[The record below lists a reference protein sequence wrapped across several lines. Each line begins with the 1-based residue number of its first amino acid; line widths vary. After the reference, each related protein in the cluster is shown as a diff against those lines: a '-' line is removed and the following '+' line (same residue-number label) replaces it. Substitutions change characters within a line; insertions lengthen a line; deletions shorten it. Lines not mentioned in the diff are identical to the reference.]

1 MHQHLHPHL
10 VRLVRPRPMRPHR
23 PAHVIDLDA
32 RRKARLEAQRPDRQ
46 SPPPRD
52 AA

>member
-46 SPPPRD
+46 SPHPRD

>member
-10 VRLVRPRPMRPHR
+10 VRLPRPRPRPQR
-23 PAHVIDLDA
+23 PAKVIVLEA
-32 RRKARLEAQRPDRQ
+32 RREARVEAARRERQ
-46 SPPPRD
+46 PPRD